1 MKTIRVLTALDSG
14 LVSEAISV
22 LLQKEPG
29 IKVVGNPD
37 GYSEIMRGLDSG
49 PDVLILDHSLFDP
62 DELPK
67 RILRVKSRSP
77 RTRVLLFVEEKMPDA
92 SLMQLLKEGADG
104 YIRKS
109 DTSANLIAAL
119 HTVHAGDIWAERK
132 LLNKFV
138 ATHSLPASALGVRFS
153 RTDEALTKREKEL
166 VSLLML
172 GLSNKALSG
181 KLGISETTVK
191 THLNNIFKKLK
202 VSTRTELV
210 SALMYAAHAG
220 AAAS

>member
-1 MKTIRVLTALDSG
+1 MKTIKVLTALDSG
-14 LVSEAISV
+14 LFSEAIST

-29 IKVVGNPD
+29 IKVVGSPD

-67 RILRVKSRSP
+67 RMLRIKGRSP
-77 RTRVLLFVEEKMPDA
+77 RTGILLFVEENMPDA
-92 SLMQLLKEGADG
+92 ALMHLLKQGADG

-109 DTSANLIAAL
+109 DTSANLMAAL
-119 HTVHAGDIWAERK
+119 RTVHAGDIWAERK

-138 ATHSLPASALGVRFS
+138 ASHPLPAFALGVRFS
-153 RTDEALTKREKEL
+153 GTDETLTKREKEL

-172 GLSNKALSG
+172 GLSNKSLSG
-181 KLGISETTVK
+181 KLGISEPTVK

-210 SALMYAAHAG
+210 SALMHAAHANTVD
-220 AAAS
+220 S